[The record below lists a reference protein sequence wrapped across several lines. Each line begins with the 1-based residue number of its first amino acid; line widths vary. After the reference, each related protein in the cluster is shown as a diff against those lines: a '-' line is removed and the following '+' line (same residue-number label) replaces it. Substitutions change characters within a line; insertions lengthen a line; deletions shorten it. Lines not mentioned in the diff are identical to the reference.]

1 MNSRTKLLI
10 FALLAAVLFLSTA
23 IISFRLAS
31 PAGEQLEQ
39 ETQPAENRNAVSLI
53 EGSDGL
59 WGAVNA
65 NGRVLIEPIWGYL
78 RIMSDSVLIARP
90 SESKSDQIGLLRTN
104 GEQLVPFIYQSIV
117 PVAASNSDL
126 WLAAFTENNKIY
138 YHLYHA
144 DGTRWSDKAWD
155 SYSYE
160 EGMLTLESGKCR
172 RKGKLHD
179 QQIEWT
185 EWHTAYPV
193 GLHMLTMDLDEIEL
207 KNMPSAEIL
216 SDIGETAAAY
226 LRYLFVTKQQP
237 DDTLLSPENSHEIC
251 VGSRYESCRLV
262 SADIS
267 RIKTLETEGLPSYLV
282 QIQVKYQ
289 IMDSKNDLLEKPF
302 YEDRKLQEKYQNQ
315 GGILETV
322 QTSML
327 LTLTRNASGALTYS
341 GFRDSQ
347 MYATGIA

>member
-31 PAGEQLEQ
+31 PTGKQPEQ
-39 ETQPAENRNAVSLI
+39 ETQPVENRSAVSLI
-53 EGSDGL
+53 EGTDGL

-65 NGRVLIEPIWGYL
+65 NGRVLIKPTWGFL

-90 SESKSDQIGLLRTN
+90 SDSKYDQIGMIRTN

-126 WLAAFTENNKIY
+126 WIASFTEQNKTY

-144 DGTRWSDKAWD
+144 DGTRWSDQAWE

-160 EGMLTLESGKCR
+160 EGTLLLEAE
-172 RKGKLHD
+172 KGSQKGILRN

-185 EWHTAYPV
+185 DWQTAYPV
-193 GLHMLTMDLDEIEL
+193 GLHTLTMNLDEMKL
-207 KNMPSAEIL
+207 KKLPSVETL
-216 SDIGETAAAY
+216 SDIGETSAAY

-237 DDTLLSPENSHEIC
+237 DDTLLSPETSHEIC
-251 VGSRYESCRLV
+251 VGARYDSCRLV
-262 SADIS
+262 SAEIS
-267 RIKTLETEGLPSYLV
+267 RIKPLETEGLPSYLV
-282 QIQVKYQ
+282 QMQVKYQ
-289 IMDSKNDLLEKPF
+289 VMNSKYNLSEN
-302 YEDRKLQEKYQNQ
+302 RQIQEKYQNQ
-315 GGILETV
+315 SGIAETIH
-322 QTSML
+322 TSML
-327 LTLTRNASGALTYS
+327 LTLTRNASGALIYT

-347 MYATGIA
+347 MSAAGIL